1 VHPALG
7 NLWRHPFG
15 LFKVLDSIPRQPL
28 QDSHAAATTVGATAS
43 RVPDLAA
50 RVRTGGSA
58 PKFNGGRYNVPMFFR
73 RHRPTELTFQDRLNS
88 LMRAGFSVAPRP
100 DGTVLVS
107 KGECAVA
114 LRETGGQVRRAELAG
129 ILMGGEIG
137 SLVDGG
143 YQKFFRTPSGKS
155 KPALADDLNALHDF
169 EEDLKQGL
177 GLETLY
183 NEALGTVSTYYLYD
197 RVKDR
202 DHGVPKRVW
211 EQ

>member
-1 VHPALG
+1 
-7 NLWRHPFG
+7 
-15 LFKVLDSIPRQPL
+15 
-28 QDSHAAATTVGATAS
+28 
-43 RVPDLAA
+43 
-50 RVRTGGSA
+50 
-58 PKFNGGRYNVPMFFR
+58 MFFR
-73 RHRPTELTFQDRLNS
+73 RRRPTELTFQDRLDN
-88 LMRAGFSVAPRP
+88 LKRAGFSVAPRA
-100 DGTVLVS
+100 DGTVLVN

-114 LRETGGQVRRAELAG
+114 LRESGGQVRRVELAG

-143 YQKFFRTPSGKS
+143 YQKFFLTPSGKS
-155 KPALADDLNALHDF
+155 KPALASDLKALHDF

-202 DHGVPKRVW
+202 DRGVPKRVW